1 MANHQI
7 RAFRAFLIEDTVPF
21 LQEYFQNKIDRGH
34 FQVESSRRWY
44 CKHRERLEQRVDKR
58 TSRDSYW
65 PITVMFHGLSELLLQ
80 FQKPEEFPETFLFD
94 SDRLWQLRTGLQNL
108 INLDISWYIFESYVH
123 AQKRYLSVPAETYA
137 TFRTRIG
144 SLMEENLEER
154 GSSPLWLKKVHSIA
168 LEMARFASAACCGD
182 ASGISDEVLN
192 PIEAAL
198 EWHLSNESDLF
209 RYFQDAM
216 REKLLTSTMTLAKW
230 YLSLSPLGIC
240 ESQRNGVNTSPSLAP
255 TTTMSQQQFDIE
267 RVAMRWAHM
276 GVLHWRVWGPLL
288 YVRESLSPED
298 ILELQYARI
307 SDCAMS

>member
-1 MANHQI
+1 M
-7 RAFRAFLIEDTVPF
+7 
-21 LQEYFQNKIDRGH
+21 NKIDRGN
-34 FQVESSRRWY
+34 FRVESSQRWY
-44 CKHRERLEQRVDKR
+44 CEHREKLEQRVDKQI
-58 TSRDSYW
+58 SRDSYW

-123 AQKRYLSVPAETYA
+123 AQKRYLSAPAETYA

-144 SLMEENLEER
+144 SLMEENVEER
-154 GSSPLWLKKVHSIA
+154 GSSPHWLKKVHSIA

-182 ASGISDEVLN
+182 ASGISDDVLN

-198 EWHLSNESDLF
+198 EWHLSNDSDLF
-209 RYFQDAM
+209 RYFQNAM
-216 REKLLTSTMTLAKW
+216 REELLTSTMALAKG

-240 ESQRNGVNTSPSLAP
+240 ESQRNGVNTPPSLAP
-255 TTTMSQQQFDIE
+255 TTTISQQQFDIE
-267 RVAMRWAHM
+267 RIAMRWAHM
-276 GVLHWRVWGPLL
+276 GVLHWRVWAPLL

-298 ILELQYARI
+298 ILDLQYARI
-307 SDCAMS
+307 SDCTMS